1 MSRRSSSRNSRNYR
15 GRRGGRRSS
24 GKKLITAAVVAVA
37 CLGAVLG
44 ADTGDLVQFLD
55 YAGTDTEVIAE
66 GTESAYTPS
75 TFSEEEWPEMY
86 RIRGA
91 AVLDGVELEPGQVE
105 YIYNPYSKT
114 QRVEALLTHE
124 NLEYGKRERESL
136 SDLEPIGWPE
146 NREVEVSYRNGA
158 TYHGM
163 FWNRSHLLAHA
174 LGGEDEE
181 KNLITGT
188 RAQNV
193 GTDRHHG
200 GMQFTEEIAR
210 EYLTEHPDGQ
220 LYYVVTPIYEEDEN
234 IPRSVFVDMRSD
246 DGHIDM
252 HVEVFNEMP
261 GYEID
266 YANGT
271 WDN

>member
-75 TFSEEEWPEMY
+75 NFSEEEWPEMY

-246 DGHIDM
+246 DGRIDM
-252 HVEVFNEMP
+252 HVEVFNVMP

-271 WDN
+271 WDH